1 MSQSRSK
8 VLNRF
13 NHRWIRFSLRGVLIA
28 TAALALWLGQIVSR
42 VQNQK
47 LVVSHVQEIGGTV
60 WFETDQPRF
69 VEHWLN
75 PDRIPSTVAS
85 RPNWF
90 RTALDADYFRNAVQI
105 DFGNAT
111 KKGVKQP
118 NFKELGPR
126 LGKLRQ
132 LQTIRIEWR
141 DSSDQILADLSK
153 YSNLTRLHSLFV
165 DGLVTDD
172 GIKHIN
178 RFNGLQTLNLPYTKI
193 TDDGIS
199 NLARLPNLHS
209 LFLYSS
215 DLTEQGVAA
224 VLDLPNLKNVILYDC
239 NISEARFKSLADRR
253 PGIKAKLNFTLRHRN
268 PK

>member
-1 MSQSRSK
+1 MSQSPFK

-13 NHRWIRFSLRGVLIA
+13 NRRWTRFSLRVVLIA
-28 TAALALWLGQIVSR
+28 TASLALWLGQIVSR
-42 VQNQK
+42 VQNQTW
-47 LVVSHVQEIGGTV
+47 VVSHVQETGGRV

-85 RPNWF
+85 GSDWF
-90 RTALDADYFRNAVQI
+90 RTALGADYFRNAVQI

-111 KKGVKQP
+111 EKGVEQP

-132 LQTIRIEWR
+132 LQTIRIEGR
-141 DSSDQILADLSK
+141 DFSDEILADLSK
-153 YSNLTRLHSLFV
+153 HSNLTRLHSLFV

-172 GIKHIN
+172 GIKRIDGFH
-178 RFNGLQTLNLPYTKI
+178 GLQTLSLPYTKI

-215 DLTEQGVAA
+215 DLTEHGVAA
-224 VLDLPNLKNVILYDC
+224 VLDLPNLKNVVLYDC
-239 NISEARFKSLADRR
+239 SISEDRFRSLADRR
-253 PGIKAKLNFTLRHRN
+253 PGIKAELYFTSRHRN
-268 PK
+268 AK